1 MSATSR
7 TDAHKIFADLYRKA
21 RSPEQQQKIDEV
33 IQKSND
39 IFIRIDL
46 MKKVDEEFEQK
57 KREENRRAEEDEK
70 AAKQNAGQAT
80 SGSQSKT
87 APKPVRRAD
96 SANVG
101 IGFFA
106 NLFGGNAAITKFA
119 KETGTV
125 EVGFLGRNS
134 RIAPSVERL
143 FKALKEDQII
153 STLQALRLAESQ
165 GWRHWRPL
173 VYNIVLNFNKFFNNF
188 ISLDSLFI
196 DEISPEIFLNRSLK
210 MQMYYARHL
219 SRDDAK
225 EIILANV
232 PELVKKDEKLSIKLP
247 AILSGLNYG
256 LNLETG
262 RPKLTDAIRAFY
274 VVSNRKVISWEEI
287 VDSLNVPPINETKFQ
302 GSPDITKEV
311 DTTLIKLSDD
321 ILTRGNKKEEL
332 QNLRQRYFKIDE
344 NGKISFDFLNGVV
357 DDYFAHHM
365 PENMNSSAFKSSF
378 KGMPHKLIYILLRDF
393 QSCYSPILEGT
404 VKIGTKNHNR
414 DVIIMQTGLFK
425 GEIEEINN
433 LLRQL
438 DAFNKK
444 YPSFQYTFATFN
456 QNTSGSSVEDQITV
470 NLLRLLGEASAFMGK
485 FAEKINTI
493 VENHLLAKDYEAKS
507 QLNDRVLASKE
518 KVIDEIKVLHRFIPY
533 YDSTVVSGNRLNNK
547 SLEYVFVDMAQL
559 LFNYAVIYK
568 DKFTVNKLTVHRK
581 IDAELKALRAEYER
595 LSGKPFDGGESL
607 QTESSEAQ

>member
-1 MSATSR
+1 MSNSR
-7 TDAHKIFADLYRKA
+7 TDAHKTFADLYRKS
-21 RSPEQQQKIDEV
+21 RSAEHQQKIDEV

-57 KREENRRAEEDEK
+57 KREENNNKKPEEEDK
-70 AAKQNAGQAT
+70 SSRTSAGSSSAKT
-80 SGSQSKT
+80 P
-87 APKPVRRAD
+87 PKPVKRQTTDA
-96 SANVG
+96 G
-101 IGFFA
+101 PGLGFLA
-106 NLFGGNAAITKFA
+106 NLFGGNANITKFA

-134 RIAPSVERL
+134 KIAPSVERI

-173 VYNIVLNFNKFFNNF
+173 VYNVVLNFNKFFNNF

-219 SRDDAK
+219 SRSDAR
-225 EIILANV
+225 EIILGNV
-232 PELVKKDEKLSIKLP
+232 PELVKKDEKLSVKLP
-247 AILSGLNYG
+247 SIISGLNYG
-256 LNLETG
+256 LNLENG

-274 VVSNRKVISWEEI
+274 VVSNKKVITWDEI
-287 VDSLNVPPINETKFQ
+287 LDSLNVPPINETKFQ
-302 GSPDITKEV
+302 GAPDITKEV

-321 ILTRGNKKEEL
+321 IQTRTNKKEEL
-332 QNLRQRYFKIDE
+332 HGLRQRYFKIDE

-365 PENMNSSAFKSSF
+365 PENMNSAAFKSSY
-378 KGMPHKLIYILLRDF
+378 KGMPHKLIHILLRDF
-393 QSCYSPILEGT
+393 QSCYTPILEGT

-414 DVIIMQTGLFK
+414 DVLVIQPGLFK
-425 GEIEEINN
+425 TEIEEINN

-444 YPSFQYTFATFN
+444 YPSFQYTFTNFN
-456 QNTSGSSVEDQITV
+456 QNTSGGNTVEDQITV
-470 NLLRLLGEASAFMGK
+470 NLLRLLSEASAFMGK
-485 FAEKINTI
+485 FAEKINVL
-493 VENHLLAKDYEAKS
+493 VENHLLAKDYEAKG
-507 QLNDRVLASKE
+507 QLNERVLASKE
-518 KVIDEIKVLHRFIPY
+518 KVIEEVKVLHRFLPY
-533 YDSTVVSGNRLNNK
+533 YDSSMVSGNRLNGK
-547 SLEYVFVDMAQL
+547 TLEYVFVDMAQL

-568 DKFTVNKLTVHRK
+568 DKFTVNKLTAHRK
-581 IDAELKALRAEYER
+581 LDAELTALKAEYER
-595 LSGKPFDGGESL
+595 LSGKTFDDPQSKMN
-607 QTESSEAQ
+607 SSEVQ

>member
-1 MSATSR
+1 MSNSR
-7 TDAHKIFADLYRKA
+7 TDAHKTFADLYRKS
-21 RSPEQQQKIDEV
+21 RSAEHQQQIDEV

-57 KREENRRAEEDEK
+57 KREENSSKKAEEDEK
-70 AAKQNAGQAT
+70 SSRSSGTSSAKT
-80 SGSQSKT
+80 P
-87 APKPVRRAD
+87 PKPVKRQTD
-96 SANVG
+96 VSG
-101 IGFFA
+101 PGLGFLA
-106 NLFGGNAAITKFA
+106 NLFGGNANITKFA

-134 RIAPSVERL
+134 KIAPSVERI

-173 VYNIVLNFNKFFNNF
+173 VYNVVLNFNKFFNNF

-219 SRDDAK
+219 SRNDAR
-225 EIILANV
+225 EIILGNV
-232 PELVKKDEKLSIKLP
+232 PELVKKDEKLSTKLP
-247 AILSGLNYG
+247 SIISGLNYG
-256 LNLETG
+256 LNLENG

-274 VVSNRKVISWEEI
+274 VVSNKKVITWDEI
-287 VDSLNVPPINETKFQ
+287 LDSLNVPPINETKFQ
-302 GSPDITKEV
+302 GAPDITKEV

-321 ILTRGNKKEEL
+321 IQTRTNKKEEL
-332 QNLRQRYFKIDE
+332 HGLRQRYFKIDE

-365 PENMNSSAFKSSF
+365 PENMNSAAFKSSY
-378 KGMPHKLIYILLRDF
+378 KGMPHKLIHILLRDF
-393 QSCYSPILEGT
+393 QSCYTPILEGT

-414 DVIIMQTGLFK
+414 DVLVTQPGLFK
-425 GEIEEINN
+425 TEIEEINN

-444 YPSFQYTFATFN
+444 YPSFQYTFSNFN
-456 QNTSGSSVEDQITV
+456 QNTTGGNAVEDQITV
-470 NLLRLLGEASAFMGK
+470 NLLRLLTEASAFMGK
-485 FAEKINTI
+485 FAEKINVL
-493 VENHLLAKDYEAKS
+493 VENHLLAKDYEAKG
-507 QLNDRVLASKE
+507 QLNERVLASKE
-518 KVIDEIKVLHRFIPY
+518 KVIEEVKVLHRFIPY
-533 YDSTVVSGNRLNNK
+533 YDSTMVSGNRLNGK
-547 SLEYVFVDMAQL
+547 TLEYVFVDMAQL

-568 DKFTVNKLTVHRK
+568 DKFTVNKLTAHRK
-581 IDAELKALRAEYER
+581 IDAELVALRTEYER
-595 LSGKPFDGGESL
+595 LSGKTFDDPQSRMN
-607 QTESSEAQ
+607 SSEVQ

>member
-7 TDAHKIFADLYRKA
+7 TDAHKVFADLYRKP
-21 RSPEQQQKIDEV
+21 RSPEHQQKIDEV

-57 KREENRRAEEDEK
+57 KREDNRRTEEDEK
-70 AAKQNAGQAT
+70 AAKQGTST
-80 SGSQSKT
+80 SGSSTSSKT
-87 APKPVRRAD
+87 PPKPVRKTNDAGG
-96 SANVG
+96 VG
-101 IGFFA
+101 LGFLA
-106 NLFGGNAAITKFA
+106 NLFGGNAAVSKFA

-173 VYNIVLNFNKFFNNF
+173 VYNVVLNFNKFFNNF

-225 EIILANV
+225 DIILTHL
-232 PELVKKDEKLSIKLP
+232 PELVKKDEKLSVKLP
-247 AILSGLNYG
+247 SILSGLNYG

-274 VVSNRKVISWEEI
+274 VVSNRKVITWEEI
-287 VDSLNVPPINETKFQ
+287 IDSLNVPPINEMKFQ

-321 ILTRGNKKEEL
+321 IITRGNKKEEL

-365 PENMNSSAFKSSF
+365 PENMNSAAFKSSF

-393 QSCYSPILEGT
+393 QSCYSPILEGM

-456 QNTSGSSVEDQITV
+456 QNTSGSAVEDQITL

-485 FAEKINTI
+485 FAEKINVL
-493 VENHLLAKDYEAKS
+493 VENHLLAKDYEAKN

-533 YDSTVVSGNRLNNK
+533 YDSTIVSGNRLNNK
-547 SLEYVFVDMAQL
+547 TLEYVFVDMAQL

-568 DKFTVNKLTVHRK
+568 DKFTVNKLTAHRK
-581 IDAELKALRAEYER
+581 IDAELKALRDEYER
-595 LSGKPFDGGESL
+595 LSGKPFVGSVM
-607 QTESSEAQ
+607 QNVSSEEV

>member
-1 MSATSR
+1 MSLSTSR
-7 TDAHKIFADLYRKA
+7 TDAHKVFADLYRKT
-21 RSPEQQQKIDEV
+21 RSPEHQQKIDEV

-57 KREENRRAEEDEK
+57 KKEESGKRPEEEDK
-70 AAKQNAGQAT
+70 SSKSSQSSST
-80 SGSQSKT
+80 SSKT
-87 APKPVRRAD
+87 APKPVKKAQD
-96 SANVG
+96 AG
-101 IGFFA
+101 PGLGFLA
-106 NLFGGNAAITKFA
+106 NLFGGNANITKFA
-119 KETGTV
+119 KDTGTV

-134 RIAPSVERL
+134 KIAPSVERL

-173 VYNIVLNFNKFFNNF
+173 VYNVVLNFNKFFNNF

-219 SRDDAK
+219 SRSDARD
-225 EIILANV
+225 IILGHV
-232 PELVKKDEKLSIKLP
+232 PELVKKDEKLSVKLP
-247 AILSGLNYG
+247 SIISGLNYG
-256 LNLETG
+256 LNLENG

-274 VVSNRKVISWEEI
+274 VVSNKKVIGWEEI
-287 VDSLNVPPINETKFQ
+287 LDSLNVPPINETKFQ

-311 DTTLIKLSDD
+311 ETTLIKLSDD
-321 ILTRGNKKEEL
+321 ILTRMNKKEEL
-332 QNLRQRYFKIDE
+332 HGLRQRYFKIDD

-365 PENMNSSAFKSSF
+365 PENMNSAAFKSSY
-378 KGMPHKLIYILLRDF
+378 KGMPHKLIHILLRDF
-393 QSCYSPILEGT
+393 QSCYTPILEGT

-414 DVIIMQTGLFK
+414 DVLVTQPGLFK
-425 GEIEEINN
+425 TEIEEINN

-444 YPSFQYTFATFN
+444 YPSFQYTFSNFN
-456 QNTSGSSVEDQITV
+456 QNTSGGSVEDQITV
-470 NLLRLLGEASAFMGK
+470 NLLRLLAEASAFMGK
-485 FAEKINTI
+485 FAEKINVL
-493 VENHLLAKDYEAKS
+493 VENHLLAKDYEAKG
-507 QLNDRVLASKE
+507 QLNERVLASKE
-518 KVIDEIKVLHRFIPY
+518 KVLEEVKVLHRFIPY
-533 YDSTVVSGNRLNNK
+533 YDSTMVSGNRLNGK
-547 SLEYVFVDMAQL
+547 TLEYVFVDMAQL

-568 DKFTVNKLTVHRK
+568 DKFTVNKLTAHRK
-581 IDAELKALRAEYER
+581 LDAELNALKAEYER
-595 LSGKPFDGGESL
+595 LSGKTFDDP
-607 QTESSEAQ
+607 QNRFASSEEQ

>member
-1 MSATSR
+1 MLSSSR
-7 TDAHKIFADLYRKA
+7 TDAHKVFADLYRKS
-21 RSPEQQQKIDEV
+21 RSPEHQQQIDEV

-57 KREENRRAEEDEK
+57 KREDSKKPEDEDK
-70 AAKQNAGQAT
+70 SSRQTPSSSAAK
-80 SGSQSKT
+80 S
-87 APKPVRRAD
+87 APKPVKKTTGDPGA
-96 SANVG
+96 G
-101 IGFFA
+101 LGFLA
-106 NLFGGNAAITKFA
+106 NLFGGNANISKFA

-134 RIAPSVERL
+134 KIAPSVERL

-173 VYNIVLNFNKFFNNF
+173 VYNVVLNFNKFFNNF

-219 SRDDAK
+219 SREDAK
-225 EIILANV
+225 DIILSNV
-232 PELVKKDEKLSIKLP
+232 PELVKKDEKLSMKLP
-247 AILSGLNYG
+247 SIISGLNYG
-256 LNLETG
+256 LNLENG

-274 VVSNRKVISWEEI
+274 VVSNKKVVSWAEI
-287 VDSLNVPPINETKFQ
+287 LDSLNVPPINETKFQ

-311 DTTLIKLSDD
+311 ETTLIKLSDD
-321 ILTRGNKKEEL
+321 ILTRVNKKEEL
-332 QNLRQRYFKIDE
+332 YGLRQRYFKIDE

-365 PENMNSSAFKSSF
+365 PENMNSSAFKASY
-378 KGMPHKLIYILLRDF
+378 KGMPHKLIYILMRDF
-393 QSCYSPILEGT
+393 QSCYTPMLEGT

-414 DVIIMQTGLFK
+414 DVLMTQPGLFK
-425 GEIEEINN
+425 SEIEEINN

-456 QNTSGSSVEDQITV
+456 QNTSGSNVEDQITI
-470 NLLRLLGEASAFMGK
+470 NLLRLLSEASAFMGK
-485 FAEKINTI
+485 FAEKINVI
-493 VENHLLAKDYEAKS
+493 VENHLLAKDYEAKG
-507 QLNDRVLASKE
+507 QLNERVLASKE
-518 KVIDEIKVLHRFIPY
+518 KVIEEVKVLHRFIPY
-533 YDSTVVSGNRLNNK
+533 YDSTMVSGNRLNGK
-547 SLEYVFVDMAQL
+547 TMEYVFVDMAQL

-568 DKFTVNKLTVHRK
+568 DKFTVNKLTAHRK
-581 IDAELKALRAEYER
+581 IDVELQALKSEYER
-595 LSGKPFDGGESL
+595 LSGKPFDSP
-607 QTESSEAQ
+607 QRSSSSEEQ

>member
-1 MSATSR
+1 MSTSR
-7 TDAHKIFADLYRKA
+7 TDAHKVFADLYRKT
-21 RSPEQQQKIDEV
+21 RSPEHQQKIDEV

-57 KREENRRAEEDEK
+57 KKEESGKRPEEEDKSPKSSQGYSASSK
-70 AAKQNAGQAT
+70 A
-80 SGSQSKT
+80 
-87 APKPVRRAD
+87 APKPVKKQQDA
-96 SANVG
+96 G
-101 IGFFA
+101 PGLGFLA
-106 NLFGGNAAITKFA
+106 NLFGGNANITKFA
-119 KETGTV
+119 KDTGTV

-134 RIAPSVERL
+134 KIAPSVERL

-173 VYNIVLNFNKFFNNF
+173 VYNVVLNFNKFFNNF

-219 SRDDAK
+219 SRSDARD
-225 EIILANV
+225 IILGHV
-232 PELVKKDEKLSIKLP
+232 PELVKKDEKLSVKLP
-247 AILSGLNYG
+247 SIISGLNYG
-256 LNLETG
+256 LNLENG

-274 VVSNRKVISWEEI
+274 VVSNKKVISWEEI
-287 VDSLNVPPINETKFQ
+287 LDSLNVPPINETKFQ

-311 DTTLIKLSDD
+311 ETTLIKLSDD
-321 ILTRGNKKEEL
+321 ILTRMNKKEEL
-332 QNLRQRYFKIDE
+332 HGLRQRYFKIDD

-365 PENMNSSAFKSSF
+365 PENMNSAAFKSSY
-378 KGMPHKLIYILLRDF
+378 KGMPHKLIHILLRDF
-393 QSCYSPILEGT
+393 QSCYTPLLEGT

-414 DVIIMQTGLFK
+414 DVLVTQPGLFK
-425 GEIEEINN
+425 TEIEEINN

-444 YPSFQYTFATFN
+444 YPSFQYTFSNFN
-456 QNTSGSSVEDQITV
+456 QNTSGGSVEDQITV
-470 NLLRLLGEASAFMGK
+470 NLLRLLAEASSFMGK
-485 FAEKINTI
+485 FAEKINVL
-493 VENHLLAKDYEAKS
+493 VENHLLAKDYEAKG
-507 QLNDRVLASKE
+507 QLNERVLASKE
-518 KVIDEIKVLHRFIPY
+518 KILEEVKVLHRFIPY
-533 YDSTVVSGNRLNNK
+533 YDSTMVSGNRLNGK
-547 SLEYVFVDMAQL
+547 TLEYVFVDMAQL

-568 DKFTVNKLTVHRK
+568 DKFTVNKLTAHRK
-581 IDAELKALRAEYER
+581 LDAELSALKAEYER
-595 LSGKPFDGGESL
+595 LSGKTFDDPHNRI
-607 QTESSEAQ
+607 TSSEDQ

>member
-1 MSATSR
+1 MSTSR
-7 TDAHKIFADLYRKA
+7 TDAHKVFADLYRKT
-21 RSPEQQQKIDEV
+21 RSPEHQQKIDEV

-57 KREENRRAEEDEK
+57 KKEESDKKPEGEDK
-70 AAKQNAGQAT
+70 SSK
-80 SGSQSKT
+80 SSQSSSASKT
-87 APKPVRRAD
+87 APKPVKKQPDA
-96 SANVG
+96 G
-101 IGFFA
+101 PGLGFLA
-106 NLFGGNAAITKFA
+106 NLFGGNANITKFA
-119 KETGTV
+119 KDTGTV

-134 RIAPSVERL
+134 KIAPSVERL

-173 VYNIVLNFNKFFNNF
+173 VYNVVLNFNKFFNNF

-219 SRDDAK
+219 SRNDARD
-225 EIILANV
+225 IILGHV
-232 PELVKKDEKLSIKLP
+232 PELVKKDEKLSVKLP
-247 AILSGLNYG
+247 SIISGLNYG
-256 LNLETG
+256 LNLENG

-274 VVSNRKVISWEEI
+274 VVSNKKVIGWEEI
-287 VDSLNVPPINETKFQ
+287 LDSLNVPPINETKFQ

-311 DTTLIKLSDD
+311 ETTLIKLSDD
-321 ILTRGNKKEEL
+321 ILTRMNKKEEL
-332 QNLRQRYFKIDE
+332 HGLRQRYFKIDD

-365 PENMNSSAFKSSF
+365 PENMNSAAFKSSY
-378 KGMPHKLIYILLRDF
+378 KGMPHKLIHILLRDF
-393 QSCYSPILEGT
+393 QSCYTPLLEGT

-414 DVIIMQTGLFK
+414 DVLVTQPGLFK
-425 GEIEEINN
+425 TEIEEINN

-444 YPSFQYTFATFN
+444 YPSFQYTFSNFN
-456 QNTSGSSVEDQITV
+456 QNTSGGSVEDQITV
-470 NLLRLLGEASAFMGK
+470 NLLRLLAEASAFMGK
-485 FAEKINTI
+485 FAERINVL
-493 VENHLLAKDYEAKS
+493 VENHLLAKDYEAKG
-507 QLNDRVLASKE
+507 QLNERVLASKE
-518 KVIDEIKVLHRFIPY
+518 KVLEEVKVLHRFLPF
-533 YDSTVVSGNRLNNK
+533 YDSTMVSGNRLNSK
-547 SLEYVFVDMAQL
+547 TLEYVFVDMAQL

-568 DKFTVNKLTVHRK
+568 DKFTVNKLTAHRK
-581 IDAELKALRAEYER
+581 LDAELNALKAEYER
-595 LSGKPFDGGESL
+595 LSGKTFDDP
-607 QTESSEAQ
+607 QNRFAPSEEQ